1 MPGLGGTRFRR
12 ATGRAALDPAADAAR
27 FETGLGALRVL
38 DVHLTDRAFLV
49 GERCSVADLSVFA
62 YTQVADQAGFEL
74 AKYPAV
80 VAWLARVRALPGFDD
95 DDLRYPENA
104 QPGRGRSIYD

>member
-1 MPGLGGTRFRR
+1 M
-12 ATGRAALDPAADAAR
+12 
-27 FETGLGALRVL
+27 L

-49 GERCSVADLSVFA
+49 GDHSIADLSVFA
-62 YTQVADQAGFEL
+62 YTHVAAQAGFEL
-74 AKYPAV
+74 AAFPAV
-80 VAWLARVRALPGFDD
+80 VTWLERVRALPGFVD